1 MAYGLKVFN
10 TNGTA
15 EVFGDTAQ
23 GANFI
28 VSGSV
33 PNLAAG
39 ATSSAITCEGMT
51 TTNSD
56 TIGVGA
62 STVGLTSPT
71 ITRGNG
77 SFTVTNNLAGAATIT
92 YFAYRF

>member
-1 MAYGLKVFN
+1 MAYGLKVLN

-15 EVFGDTAQ
+15 EVFGDTTS

-28 VSGSV
+28 ASGSV

-39 ATSSAITCEGMT
+39 ATSSAITCEGMET
-51 TTNSD
+51 DNSD

-62 STVGLTSPT
+62 STTGLVSPT
-71 ITRGNG
+71 ITRGDG
-77 SFTVTNNLAGAATIT
+77 SFTVTNNLAAAATIT